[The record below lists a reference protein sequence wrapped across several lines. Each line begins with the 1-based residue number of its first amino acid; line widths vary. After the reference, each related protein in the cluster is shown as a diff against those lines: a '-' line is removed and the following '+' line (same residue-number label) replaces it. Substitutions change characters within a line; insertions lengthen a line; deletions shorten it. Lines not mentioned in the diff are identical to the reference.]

1 MTRKKITKRSEVS
14 LDSSIGSRKEI
25 GQPGLYQNGGK
36 VNDEILRELTG
47 VNGARNFRQMSDNDP
62 TIGALLFAIEQMIKS
77 LKWDVEPSD
86 KNDTTAKDNA
96 AFVSECMRDMSDT
109 WEDTISGILSFLVYG
124 FSVHE
129 IVYKKREGSNK
140 KLESDKSEYSD
151 GKIGWKRL
159 PIRSQESIL
168 RGKWIY
174 ADNNIDILGVLQQ
187 APPDFRSDAIPAG
200 KYLHFRTTNS
210 KSNPEGKS
218 ILRNSYRPW
227 HFKRN
232 IENVEGIGIER
243 ELAGLPI
250 MKVPSTMMSNDAT
263 AAEKAMYN
271 SAKEIVTNVRM
282 DEQAGV
288 VLPSDRDEKGNLIYE
303 LSLLSSTGAKMFDTN
318 KIIDRYRNEMLSTV
332 IADFISLGQ
341 GVAGTQALA
350 QTKVDLFLNA
360 IQSWVGQIESVFNRF
375 AIPRL
380 LKVNGIE
387 DKLPKLKAE
396 KIKKTDIDQLV
407 KNLLILSQAG
417 MDLFP
422 SESVDAHVRSEVGL
436 PDKTAKDD
444 EFFNA
449 THEAEL
455 EAQELAANPPPPNSG
470 TTTGKSEPD
479 GN

>member
-1 MTRKKITKRSEVS
+1 MTKAKVTKSKGVL
-14 LDSSIGSRKEI
+14 LDSSKASGKEI
-25 GQPGLYQNGGK
+25 GQPGLYQYGGK
-36 VNDEILRELTG
+36 ITDEILRELTG
-47 VNGARNFRQMSDNDP
+47 VNGARVFRQMADNDP
-62 TIGALLFAIEQMIKS
+62 TIGALIFAIEQMIKS
-77 LKWDVEPSD
+77 LKWNVEPSD
-86 KNDTTAKDNA
+86 KNNTKAVDNA
-96 AFVSECMRDMSDT
+96 AFVFECMRDMSDT

-129 IVYKKREGSNK
+129 IVYKKREGSDK
-140 KLESDKSEYSD
+140 KLESDNSEYSD

-159 PIRSQESIL
+159 PVRSQESIL

-174 ADNNIDILGVLQQ
+174 AENNIDIIGVQQQ
-187 APPDFRSDAIPAG
+187 APPDFRGDAIPAG
-200 KYLHFRTTNS
+200 KYLHFRTTNN

-232 IENVEGIGIER
+232 IENVEGIGVER
-243 ELAGLPI
+243 ELAGLPV
-250 MKVPSTMMSNDAT
+250 MKVPAEIMGNDSTPS
-263 AAEKAMYN
+263 EKAMYA
-271 SAKEIVTNVRM
+271 SAKEIVTNIRM
-282 DEQAGV
+282 DEQAGI
-288 VLPSDRDEKGNLIYE
+288 VLPSNRDDKGHLLYE
-303 LSLLSSTGAKMFDTN
+303 LSLLSSTGSKMFDTN

-360 IQSWVGQIESVFNRF
+360 IQSWVGQIEAVFNRF

-380 LKVNGIE
+380 LKVNGIQ
-387 DKLPKLKAE
+387 DNLPKLKAE

-422 SESVDAHVRSEVGL
+422 SESVDEFVRSEVGL
-436 PDKTAKDD
+436 PDKTDKDD

-470 TTTGKSEPD
+470 TTTGKAEPD